1 MKRLLILVL
10 LFIIGVTFP
19 VACAANRPGTSDGQL
34 SRASNVLNVY
44 NWSTYIDP
52 DVVREFE
59 QRFNV
64 RVQYDTYDSNDT
76 LLAKIQPGN
85 PGYDI
90 VVPTDDYVESMA
102 NQGLLEE
109 LNHDNIPNLKNVD
122 PRFLDNPFDPGNKYS
137 VPYQWGTFGIGY
149 NIQATGGEIKS
160 LREIFDDKYRGR
172 VALMEDS
179 RAMLGSVLIMLGY
192 SPNTT
197 NRQELEEAR
206 DFLVEHRSVV
216 ATFAPDT
223 GQDLLDQGEVDI
235 ALEWSGDVFQV
246 MEENENIR
254 YVIPKE
260 GAIIWTDNLAI
271 PKDAPH
277 KELAETFINF
287 ILEPEIGAA
296 ISNYV
301 KFGTP
306 NKAAIEQGLID
317 EADLAN
323 PGIYPPDETLERLEY
338 ARDLG
343 RDTALY
349 DDIWTELKVAIG
361 S

>member
-19 VACAANRPGTSDGQL
+19 VACAASRPGGSDGQL

-52 DVVREFE
+52 EVIREFE
-59 QRFNV
+59 QRFDV

-109 LNHDNIPNLKNVD
+109 LNHENIPNLENVD

-206 DFLVEHRSVV
+206 DFLIEHRSIV

-277 KELAETFINF
+277 KKLAETFINF

-323 PGIYPPDETLERLEY
+323 PGIYPPEETLDRLEY